1 MPKLF
6 SALSWEVRDSSYFI
20 LGKKEN
26 ILMIILITSHG
37 FPSGSVSKEYSCNS
51 GDLDSVLGL
60 EGLLEKGTA
69 THSSMLVWR
78 MPWTEGPGRLQFMV
92 PERVAHPWINFHFT
106 SSKLH
111 VKKILTCPQVCVPP
125 GVTVRSE

>member
-1 MPKLF
+1 MKH
-6 SALSWEVRDSSYFI
+6 ENDGI
-20 LGKKEN
+20 LRNERSLVFQASLDLK
-26 ILMIILITSHG
+26 G
-37 FPSGSVSKEYSCNS
+37 FPGGPEGKEPACDV